1 MDFKKSQT
9 IYEQIADIVRENIL
23 TDKWQAGDK
32 IASVREL
39 AAEIEVNPNTVMRSY
54 SSLQEQGILFN
65 KRGIGFF
72 VSDKAQKIIHK
83 MDKDIFIKEELP
95 SIFRKMKLL
104 HVDFEELRNLYNK
117 SKSKYL

>member
-23 TDKWQAGDK
+23 TNKWQANEK

-39 AAEIEVNPNTVMRSY
+39 ASEIEVNPNTVMRSY
-54 SSLQEQGILFN
+54 SSLQDQGILYN

-72 VSDKAQKIIHK
+72 VSEKAQDIIHK
-83 MDKDIFIKEELP
+83 MDKENFIKEELP
-95 SIFRKMKLL
+95 HVFKKMKLL
-104 HVDFEELRNLYNK
+104 NVDFEELKQLYIK
-117 SKSKYL
+117 SKSE